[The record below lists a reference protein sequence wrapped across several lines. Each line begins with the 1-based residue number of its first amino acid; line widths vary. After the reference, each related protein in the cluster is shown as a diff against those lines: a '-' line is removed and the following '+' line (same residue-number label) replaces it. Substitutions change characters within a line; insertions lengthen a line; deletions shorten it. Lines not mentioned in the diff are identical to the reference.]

1 MIVALQL
8 CTPYIKYSWPA
19 EVNKLLGAPTAKGP
33 GSSSPARTMSLK
45 AVYTA
50 VYGEAA
56 AQTVD
61 SKATTIVVDFKYLSQ
76 LLAKRAFT
84 SSTWRGRPFTTLTEL
99 QVVRMHAHTSYS
111 AGSFHGHLHV
121 EVWHCA
127 CLIARRILHILAG
140 ALRRNSCRAVSI
152 CCWTAW
158 AWEVA
163 RLCGCLRLHVCCS
176 GLLIQV
182 DKFLYC

>member
-99 QVVRMHAHTSYS
+99 QVRMRMHAHTSYS
-111 AGSFHGHLHV
+111 AGSFQGHLHV

-163 RLCGCLRLHVCCS
+163 SLCGCLHVCCS

-182 DKFLYC
+182 DKSLYC